1 MLQKMIKKASASQ
14 PITCLNQVL
23 QKRKF
28 RKPTLQKP
36 RKPNAKFQMLHFSIS
51 MVTRIM
57 VERAIVI
64 GTKLGNKFDN
74 YIHYLEHVWQDNP
87 MIMDFLQQVAVLAS
101 SSASIERVFSF
112 FHRQTSYFLR
122 RAISSATLSS
132 MAYIYIEEILEEMHQ
147 WDGKNYIRSGLDK
160 FLYDEID
167 LLPDLQE
174 EQEEHA
180 QNEQAEEENN
190 MNEESDWIHGDFQ
203 PDE

>member
-1 MLQKMIKKASASQ
+1 MSTGLLMNNQYLQGGA
-14 PITCLNQVL
+14 LEL
-23 QKRKF
+23 Y
-28 RKPTLQKP
+28 
-36 RKPNAKFQMLHFSIS
+36 
-51 MVTRIM
+51 TRIM

-87 MIMDFLQQVAVLAS
+87 MIMDFLQQVAVLDSIRQQYQQYQIVLAS

-112 FHRQTSYFLR
+112 FHRQSSYFLR

-147 WDGKNYIRSGLDK
+147 WDGKNYIRSGLYK